1 MKSKREK
8 SSACFPLSLHTFKEK
23 KVGGGETGV
32 VNNSSLFYHQKLYL
46 SANKQQKR
54 PDKSSHFSSLPPL
67 VGVLMRRKVFA
78 EENQKKNPCSK
89 GPTTWSSALG
99 AEKGKGC
106 HPG

>member
-1 MKSKREK
+1 MKSKREQ

-54 PDKSSHFSSLPPL
+54 PDKSSHFSLLSPSSGWGANEKKS
-67 VGVLMRRKVFA
+67 VRGGES
-78 EENQKKNPCSK
+78 EEKPMF
-89 GPTTWSSALG
+89 
-99 AEKGKGC
+99 
-106 HPG
+106 